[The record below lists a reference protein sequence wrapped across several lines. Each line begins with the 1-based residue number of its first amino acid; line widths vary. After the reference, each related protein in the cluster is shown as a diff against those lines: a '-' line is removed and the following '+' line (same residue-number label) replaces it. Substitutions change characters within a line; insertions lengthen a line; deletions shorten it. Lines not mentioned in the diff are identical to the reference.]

1 MRIFCTSILSL
12 PTRLVLAFALAAM
25 VASAGSVHAFD
36 PEKTFQENDEPRTIL
51 RFGFQAL
58 KKGNMEQAIGA
69 FRFGASKN
77 DLASQWKLARMFQ
90 TGSGMEKDHLA
101 AYQLYSKIASRYSDR
116 FPRRVDMPYVAH
128 AVVALGRYNLT
139 GIEGTRIQA
148 DPWRAEAHFYRAA
161 ALYKDRNAQ
170 YELGRL
176 YRQGALGV
184 KQPKSAVRWFG
195 LSARKGH
202 RRAQAELGEML
213 FYGEGVRAN
222 PVRGLVF
229 MTKAM
234 ANSARSSAQSIR
246 VMQQKAFAK
255 ASAAQRSA
263 ANKIIESLNLDKAP
277 DSAEGEV
284 KTTRRTIRSFFIR
297 EERLQNGGEIEVAR
311 GENGDREDDAE
322 LGSGLAVQD

>member
-1 MRIFCTSILSL
+1 MQIIRSNMISVPACF
-12 PTRLVLAFALAAM
+12 VLAFALLAT
-25 VASAGSVHAFD
+25 VATTGPASAFD

-58 KKGNMEQAIGA
+58 KQGRMEQAIGA

-90 TGSGMEKDHLA
+90 TGAGMEKDHLA

-116 FPRRVDMPYVAH
+116 FPRRVDLPYVSN

-139 GIEGTRIQA
+139 GIEGTGISS
-148 DPWRAEAHFYRAA
+148 DPWRAEGLFYRAA
-161 ALYKDRNAQ
+161 ALYKDREAQ

-176 YRQGALGV
+176 YRHGSLGV

-213 FYGEGVRAN
+213 FYGEGVRSN

-234 ANSARSSAQSIR
+234 ANSARTTAKSIR
-246 VMQQKAFAK
+246 VMQQKAFAN
-255 ASAAQRSA
+255 ASDAQRKA
-263 ANKIIESLNLDKAP
+263 ANKIIESLNLKAASDGADKPAR
-277 DSAEGEV
+277 SLRNFFVRESREQENNEIEIASGE
-284 KTTRRTIRSFFIR
+284 
-297 EERLQNGGEIEVAR
+297 GGES
-311 GENGDREDDAE
+311 DSDDN
-322 LGSGLAVQD
+322 LSNGLAVQD